1 MPTARHGFPTREAAA
16 ALYAKVSGRDLQGLK
31 FFRMLAT
38 LRLAVV
44 FEQLYR
50 RSETAGTDDPGFAEL
65 DDLARGLLRF
75 GMDVANGRHV

>member
-16 ALYAKVSGRDLQGLK
+16 ALYPKVSGRDLQGLK

-44 FEQLYR
+44 FRQFYR
-50 RSETAGTDDPGFAEL
+50 RIETGATDGPGFADF
-65 DDLARGLLRF
+65 DDLAHGLLRF